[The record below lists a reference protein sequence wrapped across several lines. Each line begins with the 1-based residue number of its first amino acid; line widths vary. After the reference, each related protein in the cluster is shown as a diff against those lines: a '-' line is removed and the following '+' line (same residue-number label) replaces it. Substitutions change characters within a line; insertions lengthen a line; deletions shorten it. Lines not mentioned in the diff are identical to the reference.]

1 MVFLIKNFHIPVPEL
16 HRKAKISWK
25 LFWLKQTHQVQQ
37 QPLYYSLLEQTD
49 TRDHLIQAPASGLKT
64 VYFSLHTCNS
74 STEDVNANLRE
85 ARGKHCD
92 PCLKC
97 LKIHFLDC
105 DLIKPP
111 WQLLFL
117 KRILSINTYKS
128 MPLFQVSSRFCTVT
142 TFHNLKKKLF
152 VSFIIYQK
160 FGLVFR
166 KYWKILEHLTKSCR
180 TQITLGLRT
189 QRRTVRT
196 SLTSLMINYAS
207 GSLAGPLCAPSW

>member
-1 MVFLIKNFHIPVPEL
+1 MEIILTKTNSSSSTTTVI
-16 HRKAKISWK
+16 
-25 LFWLKQTHQVQQ
+25 LFVVRTDRHKR
-37 QPLYYSLLEQTD
+37 SLNSS
-49 TRDHLIQAPASGLKT
+49 PASGLKT

-142 TFHNLKKKLF
+142 TFHNLKKNYLYHSLF
-152 VSFIIYQK
+152 
-160 FGLVFR
+160 
-166 KYWKILEHLTKSCR
+166 TKS
-180 TQITLGLRT
+180 LG
-189 QRRTVRT
+189 
-196 SLTSLMINYAS
+196 
-207 GSLAGPLCAPSW
+207 

>member
-142 TFHNLKKKLF
+142 TFHNLKKKTICIIHYLPK
-152 VSFIIYQK
+152 VWASFQ
-160 FGLVFR
+160 
-166 KYWKILEHLTKSCR
+166 KILKNFRAFNKKLPYTNNFGTEDPAENSE
-180 TQITLGLRT
+180 
-189 QRRTVRT
+189 
-196 SLTSLMINYAS
+196 N
-207 GSLAGPLCAPSW
+207 LADLADD